1 MMDVEMNCDEGNTKV
16 ISTNKKV
23 EDLSKL
29 PFIEKYRPK
38 SLKEMVSHEEIINT
52 LNLFKEKK
60 SLPHLLFHGPPG
72 TGKTSCILAI
82 AREMYGDSFKNM
94 VLELNASDDRGI
106 AVVRDKIR
114 DFCNSQALMS
124 KGTKLVILDES
135 DMMTSVAQ
143 FALRRLIERFTKNAR
158 FCLIC
163 NQVSKLI
170 PAIQSRCMRFR
181 FSPLK
186 QAQCKTRLYEICS
199 KEGIQADEYTI
210 EKIIEIGQGDMRKIL
225 NILESTYMSY
235 GIVNTPNLYACTGL
249 PSEEDIN
256 YIINVVHNNPIE
268 EAFKQIQDVKNEK
281 GYSMDNLVLE
291 ILKKVRK
298 LPLNIKIKI
307 NVLKKFQKLDLL
319 NNIGGS
325 ESIILSNLLLAIKD
339 FKSL

>member
-1 MMDVEMNCDEGNTKV
+1 MMDVEMNLDNKV
-16 ISTNKKV
+16 TNKKV

-38 SLKEMVSHEEIINT
+38 SLKEMVSHEEIIST

-60 SLPHLLFHGPPG
+60 CLPHLLFHGPPG

-82 AREMYGDSFKNM
+82 AREMYGDSFRNM

-106 AVVRDKIR
+106 NVVRDKIR

-143 FALRRLIERFTKNAR
+143 FALRRLIERYTKNAR

-163 NQVSKLI
+163 NQVSKII

-186 QAQCKTRLYEICS
+186 KEQCKRRIVEICY
-199 KEGIQADEYTI
+199 KENIQTDENTI
-210 EKIIEIGQGDMRKIL
+210 QKIIEIGQGDMRKIL

-235 GIVNTPNLYACTGL
+235 GIVNLANMFACTGL
-249 PSEEDIN
+249 PSEDDIN
-256 YIINVVHNNPIE
+256 YIISVVHNNTIE
-268 EAFKQIQDVKNEK
+268 DAFTQIQGVKNEK
-281 GYSMDNLVLE
+281 GYSMDDLVLE
-291 ILKKVRK
+291 ILKKVRN

-307 NVLKKFQKLDLL
+307 SVLKKFQKLDLL
-319 NNIGGS
+319 NNMGGS

-339 FKSL
+339 FKLK